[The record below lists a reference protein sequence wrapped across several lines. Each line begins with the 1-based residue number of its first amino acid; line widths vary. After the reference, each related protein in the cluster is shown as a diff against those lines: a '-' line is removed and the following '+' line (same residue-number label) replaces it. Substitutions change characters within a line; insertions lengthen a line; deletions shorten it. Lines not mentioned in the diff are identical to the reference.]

1 MNYSI
6 IFKMLSM
13 VLWIMALAFSACAG
27 VSLLYASS
35 ATESQAL
42 PSWICLIAF
51 CIVTAFAFYLPSR
64 NAPRKLFKKEAMC
77 IVGTGWIIASLVGSL
92 PYILIVECRFPQAF
106 FESASGLTTTGA
118 NGFASYADFPNSLM
132 FWRCLSHWIGGMGVI
147 VFFVAILSFLGSG
160 GRILFASES
169 SANAGG
175 GIETARIQSGIF
187 KMMGIYLGL
196 SALCLISFKLCG
208 MGWFDG
214 VCHMF
219 STVATGGFS
228 VYEDG
233 IARYGSNLV
242 YWIVTLFMF
251 LGGVSFV
258 LMIAVAGGNFKKLL
272 ENSEFWTYTGLIAAA
287 SLALSAFIAQDPSSP
302 TDYWTAFTRATFQS
316 VSTATTTGLS
326 AFDYEKWTPATHS
339 VIFLLMIIGGCAG
352 SASGGLKVSRVVTVW
367 RIVWNEVEKSFRPRV
382 VRNVRI
388 NGKTFDDDDT
398 RGVLSYFALFF
409 LLSGAAMLL
418 FGLFEPNMSLTGC
431 VSAAIACINNIGPGF
446 AEIGPTK
453 NFEFFG
459 DWTKIFAAFL
469 MIMGRIEFY
478 AILALFMPSLW
489 KKFQ

>member
-219 STVATGGFS
+219 STVATGGS
-228 VYEDG
+228 
-233 IARYGSNLV
+233 S
-242 YWIVTLFMF
+242 VTL
-251 LGGVSFV
+251 
-258 LMIAVAGGNFKKLL
+258 A
-272 ENSEFWTYTGLIAAA
+272 
-287 SLALSAFIAQDPSSP
+287 
-302 TDYWTAFTRATFQS
+302 
-316 VSTATTTGLS
+316 
-326 AFDYEKWTPATHS
+326 
-339 VIFLLMIIGGCAG
+339 
-352 SASGGLKVSRVVTVW
+352 
-367 RIVWNEVEKSFRPRV
+367 
-382 VRNVRI
+382 
-388 NGKTFDDDDT
+388 
-398 RGVLSYFALFF
+398 
-409 LLSGAAMLL
+409 
-418 FGLFEPNMSLTGC
+418 
-431 VSAAIACINNIGPGF
+431 
-446 AEIGPTK
+446 
-453 NFEFFG
+453 
-459 DWTKIFAAFL
+459 
-469 MIMGRIEFY
+469 
-478 AILALFMPSLW
+478 
-489 KKFQ
+489 

>member
-51 CIVTAFAFYLPSR
+51 CVMTAFAFYLPSR

-118 NGFASYADFPNSLM
+118 SGFASYADFPNSLM
-132 FWRCLSHWIGGMGVI
+132 FWRCLSNWIGGMGVL

-187 KMMGIYLGL
+187 RMMGIYLGL
-196 SALCLISFKLCG
+196 SALCLASFKLCG

-228 VYEDG
+228 VYEDS
-233 IARYGSNLV
+233 IAHYDSTLV
-242 YWIVTLFMF
+242 YWVVILFMF

-258 LMIAVAGGNFKKLL
+258 LMISVAGGNFKKLL
-272 ENSEFWTYTGLIAAA
+272 ENSEFWTYTGLIAAS
-287 SLALSAFIAQDPSSP
+287 SLAISAFVAKDPASP
-302 TDYWTAFTRATFQS
+302 ADCWTAFTHATFQS
-316 VSTATTTGLS
+316 VAMMTTTGLGT
-326 AFDYEKWTPATHS
+326 FDYEKWTPATHS
-339 VIFLLMIIGGCAG
+339 IIFILIIVGGCAG
-352 SASGGLKVSRVVTVW
+352 STSGGLKVSRVVTVW
-367 RIVWNEVEKSFRPRV
+367 RIVRAS
-382 VRNVRI
+382 
-388 NGKTFDDDDT
+388 
-398 RGVLSYFALFF
+398 
-409 LLSGAAMLL
+409 
-418 FGLFEPNMSLTGC
+418 
-431 VSAAIACINNIGPGF
+431 
-446 AEIGPTK
+446 
-453 NFEFFG
+453 
-459 DWTKIFAAFL
+459 
-469 MIMGRIEFY
+469 
-478 AILALFMPSLW
+478 
-489 KKFQ
+489 